1 MEFALEQSGQ
11 FGQLVLLVLFIA
23 FLALFIGEWENK

>member
-11 FGQLVLLVLFIA
+11 FGQLVLLVLFIT